1 MADLIDYQKDSYH
14 NKGFNWV
21 LLIIDCFT
29 KFVWTVPLKK
39 KDGPKCANGLNDI
52 FQEFTE
58 WPNSL
63 ITDEGKEFY
72 NKDVRKILERYGIH
86 HYSIKTKMKA
96 SIAER
101 AIRTLKSKIHKC
113 LVKNNSK
120 SWIEF
125 LQKITAGYNGTYHS
139 SIKMEPKSVNESN
152 RKEVFASLFP
162 EIDNVVTPRLK
173 IGNIVRVKINKEL
186 FEKGFTRNWTTELYK
201 IIDIRQRAGIVWYKI
216 ADLEDYVTSAYQM
229 EGYYDNEI
237 YEYLANKTDKEEV
250 KLLRRPQCLHDSK
263 LKKYIYELVFFPSNG
278 FCLDN
283 KPLPL
288 NTTMKLKFNRLRS
301 EYSTVHIGSTSEG
314 QKAHQGQP
322 LEITDCYALC
332 EYVSSPAMRNYFTR
346 IKSKP
351 ISYKYQEVTVSTR
364 DIPENTNNI
373 TLHNIKGGN
382 TPAYFFFALTQTDS
396 FQGSMSKET
405 TSFGF
410 HADLQNINLTLNGQS
425 CVGYPMRITNELPIW
440 PYYRLMDILDRLV
453 SPSTPNTIALDS
465 FKKSAIFGHEF
476 MASEES
482 QGWMN
487 LYLDFKEATKNAQTL
502 VMWSVHKVKVTI
514 DEHGQVEKEIL

>member
-1 MADLIDYQKDSYH
+1 
-14 NKGFNWV
+14 
-21 LLIIDCFT
+21 
-29 KFVWTVPLKK
+29 
-39 KDGPKCANGLNDI
+39 
-52 FQEFTE
+52 
-58 WPNSL
+58 
-63 ITDEGKEFY
+63 
-72 NKDVRKILERYGIH
+72 
-86 HYSIKTKMKA
+86 
-96 SIAER
+96 
-101 AIRTLKSKIHKC
+101 
-113 LVKNNSK
+113 
-120 SWIEF
+120 
-125 LQKITAGYNGTYHS
+125 
-139 SIKMEPKSVNESN
+139 
-152 RKEVFASLFP
+152 
-162 EIDNVVTPRLK
+162 
-173 IGNIVRVKINKEL
+173 
-186 FEKGFTRNWTTELYK
+186 
-201 IIDIRQRAGIVWYKI
+201 
-216 ADLEDYVTSAYQM
+216 M

-405 TSFGF
+405 SSFGF

-425 CVGYPMRITNELPIW
+425 CVGYPM
-440 PYYRLMDILDRLV
+440 V
-453 SPSTPNTIALDS
+453 KS
-465 FKKSAIFGHEF
+465 FSLIMIKCLF
-476 MASEES
+476 SE
-482 QGWMN
+482 
-487 LYLDFKEATKNAQTL
+487 
-502 VMWSVHKVKVTI
+502 
-514 DEHGQVEKEIL
+514 